1 MTDII
6 NVESQAV
13 GVRTAETIATEI
25 NTIKRQT
32 QKIMLASSIEIGKR
46 LTEAKE
52 LVDHGQWSQW
62 LQKNVNYSERTAQNL
77 MRVYDQYGE
86 KFGMTEMDS
95 LFASGAPNVFEE
107 LSYTQALALLSLPTE
122 EEREQFVEEN
132 DVANMSTREMQDAI
146 KAKVDAEAR
155 ANDAEARASD
165 AERMVVQEQQRA
177 DLAEKNL
184 ENVRAQLR
192 NADEQK
198 TDILEQ
204 ARKERETLAARVKE
218 LEARPAVS
226 QDQTE
231 EIDKLKQKI
240 KELEDNDPDQDKLVF
255 QGHLVVL
262 ENEFNAMLN
271 DIENIDDG
279 DKRQKFV
286 KAARKM
292 LSRLQ
297 QYV

>member
-13 GVRTAETIATEI
+13 GIRTAETIATEI

-52 LVDHGQWSQW
+52 LVDHGQWGQW

-184 ENVRAQLR
+184 ENVKAQLR

-204 ARKERETLAARVKE
+204 ARKEREALAARVKE
-218 LEARPAVS
+218 LEARPMVS
-226 QDQTE
+226 EDKTE

-240 KELEDNDPDQDKLVF
+240 KELEDNGPDQDKLVF

-286 KAARKM
+286 DAARKM
-292 LSRLQ
+292 LNRLQ

>member
-13 GVRTAETIATEI
+13 GIRTAETIATEI

-184 ENVRAQLR
+184 ENVKAQLR

-204 ARKERETLAARVKE
+204 ARKEREALAARVKE
-218 LEARPAVS
+218 LEARPMVS
-226 QDQTE
+226 EDKTE

-240 KELEDNDPDQDKLVF
+240 KELEDNGPDQDKLVF

-286 KAARKM
+286 DAARKM
-292 LSRLQ
+292 LNRLQ

>member
-25 NTIKRQT
+25 NTIKIQT

-184 ENVRAQLR
+184 ENVKAQLR

-240 KELEDNDPDQDKLVF
+240 KELEDNGPDQDKLVF

-286 KAARKM
+286 EAARKM

>member
-177 DLAEKNL
+177 ALAEKNL
-184 ENVRAQLR
+184 ENVKAQLR

-204 ARKERETLAARVKE
+204 ARKERDTGCQSKRTGSPSRCLS
-218 LEARPAVS
+218 RP
-226 QDQTE
+226 DRRNRQTE
-231 EIDKLKQKI
+231 AE
-240 KELEDNDPDQDKLVF
+240 N
-255 QGHLVVL
+255 QG
-262 ENEFNAMLN
+262 A
-271 DIENIDDG
+271 G
-279 DKRQKFV
+279 RQWPRSGQ
-286 KAARKM
+286 ARIPGTSGSARK
-292 LSRLQ
+292 
-297 QYV
+297 

>member
-6 NVESQAV
+6 NVKSQAV
-13 GVRTAETIATEI
+13 GIRTAETIATEI

-32 QKIMLASSIEIGKR
+32 QKIMLTSSIEIGKR

-184 ENVRAQLR
+184 ENVKAQLR

-204 ARKERETLAARVKE
+204 ARKEREALAARVKE
-218 LEARPAVS
+218 LEARPMVS
-226 QDQTE
+226 EDKTE

-240 KELEDNDPDQDKLVF
+240 KELEDNGPEQDKLVF

-286 KAARKM
+286 DAARKM
-292 LSRLQ
+292 LNRLQ

>member
-6 NVESQAV
+6 NVKSQAV
-13 GVRTAETIATEI
+13 GIRTAETIATEI

-184 ENVRAQLR
+184 ENVKAQLR

-204 ARKERETLAARVKE
+204 ARKEREALAARVKE
-218 LEARPAVS
+218 LEARPMVS
-226 QDQTE
+226 EDKTE

-240 KELEDNDPDQDKLVF
+240 KELEDNGPDQDKLVF

-286 KAARKM
+286 DAARKM
-292 LSRLQ
+292 LNRLQ

>member
-13 GVRTAETIATEI
+13 GIRTAETIATEI

-184 ENVRAQLR
+184 ENVKAQLR

-204 ARKERETLAARVKE
+204 ARKEREALAARVKE
-218 LEARPAVS
+218 LEARPMVS
-226 QDQTE
+226 EDKTE

-240 KELEDNDPDQDKLVF
+240 KELEDNGPDQDKLVF
-255 QGHLVVL
+255 QGHLVAL

-286 KAARKM
+286 DAARKM
-292 LSRLQ
+292 LNRLQ

>member
-95 LFASGAPNVFEE
+95 LFAFGAPNVFEE

-184 ENVRAQLR
+184 ENVKAQLR

-240 KELEDNDPDQDKLVF
+240 KELEDNGPDQDKLVF

-286 KAARKM
+286 EAARKM

>member
-13 GVRTAETIATEI
+13 GIRIAETIATEI

-184 ENVRAQLR
+184 ENVKAQLR

-204 ARKERETLAARVKE
+204 ARKEREALAARVKE
-218 LEARPAVS
+218 LEARPMVS
-226 QDQTE
+226 EDKTE

-240 KELEDNDPDQDKLVF
+240 KELEDNGPDQDKLVF

-286 KAARKM
+286 DAARKM
-292 LSRLQ
+292 LNRLQ

>member
-6 NVESQAV
+6 NVESQA
-13 GVRTAETIATEI
+13 GGIRTAETIATEI

-184 ENVRAQLR
+184 ENVKAQLR

-204 ARKERETLAARVKE
+204 ARKEREALAARVKE
-218 LEARPAVS
+218 LEARPMVS
-226 QDQTE
+226 EDKTE

-240 KELEDNDPDQDKLVF
+240 KELEDNGPDQDKLVF

-286 KAARKM
+286 DAARKM
-292 LSRLQ
+292 LNRLQ

>member
-6 NVESQAV
+6 NVKSQAV

-52 LVDHGQWSQW
+52 LVDHGQWGKW
-62 LQKNVNYSERTAQNL
+62 LQENVNYSERTAQNL

-95 LFASGAPNVFEE
+95 LFASGTQNVFEE

-122 EEREQFVEEN
+122 EEREHFVEEH
-132 DVANMSTREMQDAI
+132 DVSSMSTRELQDAI
-146 KAKVDAEAR
+146 KAK
-155 ANDAEARASD
+155 ND
-165 AERMVVQEQQRA
+165 AERMAAQEQERA
-177 DLAEKNL
+177 NLAEKNL
-184 ENVRAQLR
+184 ENVQAQLR

-198 TDILEQ
+198 MDIMEQ
-204 ARKERETLAARVKE
+204 ARKEKEALEGRVKE

-226 QDQTE
+226 EDQTE
-231 EIDKLKQKI
+231 EINKLKKKI
-240 KELEDNDPDQDKLVF
+240 KELEDNGPDQDKLVF

-262 ENEFNAMLN
+262 ETEFNVMLN

-286 KAARKM
+286 EAARK
-292 LSRLQ
+292 LLNRLQ

>member
-77 MRVYDQYGE
+77 MRIYDQYGE

-184 ENVRAQLR
+184 ENVKAQLR

-240 KELEDNDPDQDKLVF
+240 KELEDNGPDQDKLVF

-286 KAARKM
+286 EAARKM

>member
-177 DLAEKNL
+177 ALAEKNL
-184 ENVRAQLR
+184 ENVKAQLR

-240 KELEDNDPDQDKLVF
+240 KELEDNGPDQDKLVF

-286 KAARKM
+286 EAARKM

>member
-6 NVESQAV
+6 NVKSQAV
-13 GVRTAETIATEI
+13 GIRTAETIATEI

-32 QKIMLASSIEIGKR
+32 QKIMLTSSIEIGKR

-184 ENVRAQLR
+184 ENVKAQLR

-204 ARKERETLAARVKE
+204 ARKEREALAARVKE
-218 LEARPAVS
+218 LEARPMVS
-226 QDQTE
+226 EDKTE

-240 KELEDNDPDQDKLVF
+240 KELEDNGPDQDKLVF

-286 KAARKM
+286 DAARKM
-292 LSRLQ
+292 LNRLQ

>member
-184 ENVRAQLR
+184 ENVKAQLR

-240 KELEDNDPDQDKLVF
+240 KELEDNGPDQDKLVF

-286 KAARKM
+286 EAARKM

>member
-184 ENVRAQLR
+184 ENVKAQLR

-218 LEARPAVS
+218 LEARPAMS

-240 KELEDNDPDQDKLVF
+240 KELEDNGPDQDKLVF

-286 KAARKM
+286 EAARKM

>member
-6 NVESQAV
+6 NVKSQAV
-13 GVRTAETIATEI
+13 GIRTAETIATEI

-32 QKIMLASSIEIGKR
+32 QKIMLTSSIEIGKR

-95 LFASGAPNVFEE
+95 LFASGTSNVFEE

-146 KAKVDAEAR
+146 KAKVDAETR

-165 AERMVVQEQQRA
+165 AERMAVQEQKRA

-184 ENVRAQLR
+184 ENVKAQLR
-192 NADEQK
+192 DADAQK

-204 ARKERETLAARVKE
+204 ARKEREALATKVKE
-218 LEARPAVS
+218 LEARPVVS
-226 QDQTE
+226 EDQTE
-231 EIDKLKQKI
+231 QINKLKQKI
-240 KELEDNDPDQDKLVF
+240 KDLEENGPDQDKLVF
-255 QGHLVVL
+255 QGHLVVI
-262 ENEFNAMLN
+262 ENEFNAMLS

-286 KAARKM
+286 DAARKI
-292 LSRLQ
+292 LNRLQ

>member
-6 NVESQAV
+6 NVKSQAV
-13 GVRTAETIATEI
+13 GIRTAETIATEI

-32 QKIMLASSIEIGKR
+32 QKIMLTSSIEIGKR

-95 LFASGAPNVFEE
+95 LFASGAQNVFEE

-155 ANDAEARASD
+155 ASD

-184 ENVRAQLR
+184 ENVKAQLR

-204 ARKERETLAARVKE
+204 ARKEREALAARVKE
-218 LEARPAVS
+218 LEARPMVS
-226 QDQTE
+226 EDKTE

-240 KELEDNDPDQDKLVF
+240 KELEDNGPDQDKLVF

-286 KAARKM
+286 DAARKM
-292 LSRLQ
+292 LNRLQ